1 VPLLVTAS
9 GHWLEFFISLIELD
23 VSNNYEVVTMKPER
37 PTFQDI
43 LEARTLIKEFLP
55 RTPLYSYPQIN
66 QILDAKVYIKHENF
80 LPTGAFKTRG
90 GINLIHS
97 LNREQRER
105 GVVTAST
112 GNHALSIA
120 YASNLFGVP
129 ATVVMPEKSN
139 PLKVKAIKALGANIV
154 FFGRIFE
161 ESKDY
166 AEKLAGEKH
175 ARFIHPANEPH
186 LIAGVATYA
195 LEVFEDCPSL
205 DAIIVPV
212 GGGSGASGC
221 CLVKEA
227 VSPKTQVIGVQAEK
241 APAAYLSW
249 KNKKIVIDKME
260 TAAEGL
266 MTKMGYE
273 FTQEILQ
280 DLLSDFILVSE
291 EEMVQAILHYLELIR
306 NLSEEAGSAPLAAAL
321 KIKDRLKGKKVA
333 LILTGSNISME
344 RLTQILTQ

>member
-1 VPLLVTAS
+1 
-9 GHWLEFFISLIELD
+9 
-23 VSNNYEVVTMKPER
+23 MKGER
-37 PTFQDI
+37 PTFQDV
-43 LEARTLIKEFLP
+43 LEARSLIKDYLP

-66 QILDAKVYIKHENF
+66 QLLDAKVHIKHENF

-90 GINLIHS
+90 GINLIHNLS
-97 LNREQRER
+97 RDQRKR

-129 ATVVMPEKSN
+129 ATIVMPEKSN

-166 AEKLAGEKH
+166 AEKLSGERGT
-175 ARFIHPANEPH
+175 RFIHPANEPH
-186 LIAGVATYA
+186 LVAGVATYA
-195 LEVFEDCPSL
+195 LEIFEECPSL
-205 DAIIVPV
+205 DVIIVPV

-227 VSPKTQVIGVQAEK
+227 VSPKTEVIGVQAEK

-260 TAAEGL
+260 TVAEGL
-266 MTKMGYE
+266 MTQMGYE
-273 FTQEILQ
+273 MTQEILQ
-280 DLLSDFILVSE
+280 DFLSDFILVSE
-291 EEMVQAILHYLELIR
+291 EEMVQAILHYLDLIR
-306 NLSEEAGSAPLAAAL
+306 NLSEEAGSSPLAAAL
-321 KIKDRLKGKKVA
+321 KIKDRLKGKNVA

-344 RLTQILTQ
+344 RLTQILTLQSG

>member
-1 VPLLVTAS
+1 
-9 GHWLEFFISLIELD
+9 
-23 VSNNYEVVTMKPER
+23 MKPER
-37 PTFQDI
+37 PTFQDV
-43 LEARTLIKEFLP
+43 LEARSLIKEFLP

-166 AEKLAGEKH
+166 AEKLAGERR

-227 VSPKTQVIGVQAEK
+227 VSPKTH
-241 APAAYLSW
+241 LSW

-280 DLLSDFILVSE
+280 DFLSDFILVSE

-321 KIKDRLKGKKVA
+321 KIKDRLRGKKVA

-344 RLTQILTQ
+344 RLTQILNK